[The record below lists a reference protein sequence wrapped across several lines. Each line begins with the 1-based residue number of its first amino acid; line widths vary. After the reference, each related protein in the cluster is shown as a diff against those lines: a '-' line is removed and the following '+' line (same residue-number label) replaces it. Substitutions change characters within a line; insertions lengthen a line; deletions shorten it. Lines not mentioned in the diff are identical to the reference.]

1 MRLLPDAGIVKLK
14 DVAREAGVSTA
25 TVDRVLHG
33 RPGVRDATVRRVKD
47 TIERLGFQPHAAAAE
62 LARGRRQRFCFVMP
76 KTLNL
81 FMADIVAQLSTIRS
95 YLAARRALIDV
106 IETDVFDAEALAST
120 LEDFGPRYDG
130 IAVVALDH
138 PRVRVAIDELVE
150 AGTVVVTLVSDVPSS
165 RRAHYVGV
173 DNIAAGRTA
182 GTLIGRFL
190 GNRTGKVA
198 VIAGSLLL
206 RDHAERLFGVQ
217 QVISSEYSGLTL
229 LAPVEGRD
237 DDAHNSALVNR
248 LLTEYPDLVAI
259 YNIGAGTTG
268 IGNALI
274 EAGRARDVVFIG
286 HDVTPQ
292 TRRFLMV
299 GVMDAV
305 LSQSP
310 GHEARSAAR
319 VLLALSRNEPII
331 AEQEQIGIDIVIRD
345 NLP

>member
-1 MRLLPDAGIVKLK
+1 MRELPTAGMVEIK

-25 TVDRVLHG
+25 TVDRVLHH
-33 RPGVRDATVRRVKD
+33 RPGVRDSTVRRVKE

-81 FMADIVAQLSTIRS
+81 FMSDIVEQLGKVRRS
-95 YLAARRALIDV
+95 LAARRALVDV
-106 IETDVFDAEALAST
+106 VETDVFDAEALAST
-120 LEDFGPRYDG
+120 LELVGPRYDG
-130 IAVVALDH
+130 LAVVALDH
-138 PRVRVAIDELVE
+138 PRVRIAIDELVE
-150 AGTVVVTLVSDVPSS
+150 SGVVVVTLVSDVPSS

-190 GNRTGKVA
+190 GERKGKIA

-217 QVISSEYSGLTL
+217 QVIAAEYPELNL
-229 LAPVEGRD
+229 LPPLEGRD
-237 DDAHNSALVNR
+237 DDAHNRDLVAR
-248 LLTEYPDLVAI
+248 LLAEHPDLVAI
-259 YNIGAGTTG
+259 YNIGAGTIG

-274 EAGRARDVVFIG
+274 EANRVHEVVFIG
-286 HDVTPQ
+286 HDLTPQ
-292 TRRFLMV
+292 TRRFLIV

-305 LSQSP
+305 LSQNP

-331 AEQEQIGIDIVIRD
+331 AEQERIDIHIIVRD